1 VILSTEDHKLHS
13 ILFPVPTA
21 MASLTLTG
29 SFTVWYFFLVPV
41 VFFTFVVS
49 KRKSKNG
56 LPDGPRTPL
65 PFTEVRHKLHLHF
78 TEWSKTYGDVFTYK
92 LGALD
97 VLVLNSVESIQ
108 ELMFK
113 RAAIYSSRPTSSPQA
128 KIITG
133 GTGILPVPYGD
144 DFRVRIYI

>member
-1 VILSTEDHKLHS
+1 MAGD
-13 ILFPVPTA
+13 FTA
-21 MASLTLTG
+21 
-29 SFTVWYFFLVPV
+29 WYLLLIPIIFITYLV
-41 VFFTFVVS
+41 S
-49 KRKSKNG
+49 RRRSKNG

-65 PFTEVRHKLHLHF
+65 PLTEIRHRLHLHF
-78 TEWSKTYGDVFTYK
+78 TDWSKTYGDVFTYK
-92 LGALD
+92 LGAFD

-128 KIITG
+128 EIITG

-144 DFRVRIYI
+144 DFRVRD